1 MILYTTPEAILSTL
15 GLAPED
21 LEPNYF
27 QESDLFRLL
36 RIDLFEWLPT
46 HNTLIVDEATALPE
60 DLNKY
65 DLLVT
70 YCTYF
75 CAARTAL
82 AAYSFKSRESD
93 GMNAYERNSINFF
106 KLSEEFQRKANLYKE
121 KLTTIVNVANVT
133 PRVAQSTFVE
143 PNTNPVTG

>member
-15 GLAPED
+15 GLSPED

-27 QESDLFRLL
+27 QSSDLLRLL

-46 HNTLIVDEATALPE
+46 HSSLIVNEVTALSE

-75 CAARTAL
+75 CSARTAL
-82 AAYSFKSRESD
+82 AAYAFKSRETD
-93 GMNAYERNSINFF
+93 GTSAYERNAVDFF

-133 PRVAQSTFVE
+133 PRVAQFTFVE